1 MTETF
6 NGSHI
11 VFRKLIVDH
20 SRRPRKPTR
29 LDETS
34 SVWKLVFQSF
44 ASWLAIV
51 ASICH
56 RTTSKKQN
64 LLHNLGLYISPPMEV
79 HGRTGAGFRNADEST
94 CFLSWNSFCKHGSV
108 NVFKTAAIQSLLLP
122 VERFVRLRNGD
133 CWNVARNST

>member
-34 SVWKLVFQSF
+34 SVWKLVF
-44 ASWLAIV
+44 
-51 ASICH
+51 
-56 RTTSKKQN
+56 N
-64 LLHNLGLYISPPMEV
+64 LLRLGWRSSQVFAIEQPLKNKTCYIIL
-79 HGRTGAGFRNADEST
+79 AF
-94 CFLSWNSFCKHGSV
+94 
-108 NVFKTAAIQSLLLP
+108 I
-122 VERFVRLRNGD
+122 
-133 CWNVARNST
+133 